1 MTLVLTKKWVN
12 YHNETLIKI
21 LNTLT
26 IILAIGY
33 FLSDIVTN
41 YIFQSAEDMRRKD
54 LIDHSV
60 STQLADQNSIDY
72 FTNNEIAPGI
82 YKLGVNIFESSFF
95 SKSIAE
101 KMVWPAFR
109 KVLLIILV
117 FTVATLWADN
127 EGMTTILQM
136 ALPYTIIQQFI
147 RLLYY
152 KHRLS
157 GIYDTF
163 VTIFQTPKNG
173 RQSNLLLHNAMTY
186 DSTHAWA
193 SIKLS
198 QRLYDK
204 WNPDLTAEWAALK
217 QRLNI
222 Q

>member
-1 MTLVLTKKWVN
+1 M
-12 YHNETLIKI
+12 I
-21 LNTLT
+21 
-26 IILAIGY
+26 
-33 FLSDIVTN
+33 
-41 YIFQSAEDMRRKD
+41 
-54 LIDHSV
+54 
-60 STQLADQNSIDY
+60 
-72 FTNNEIAPGI
+72 
-82 YKLGVNIFESSFF
+82 
-95 SKSIAE
+95 
-101 KMVWPAFR
+101 WPSLR

-163 VTIFQTPKNG
+163 VTIFQAPKNG
-173 RQSNLLLHNAMTY
+173 RQANLLLHNAMTY

-198 QRLYDK
+198 QRLYDT
-204 WNPDLTAEWAALK
+204 WNPSLTAEWAKLK
-217 QRLNI
+217 QRLSI